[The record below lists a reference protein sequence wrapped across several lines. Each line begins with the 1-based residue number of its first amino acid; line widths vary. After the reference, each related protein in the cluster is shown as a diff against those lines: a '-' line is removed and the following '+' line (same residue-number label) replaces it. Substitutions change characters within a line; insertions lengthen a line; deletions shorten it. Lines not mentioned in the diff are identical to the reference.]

1 MQPDFWPNKSK
12 CLDGLGRQMLVVRP
26 RTAVPEQGR
35 KVLGP
40 VGLSPPAGPAL
51 LRSPRWPSRR
61 GERGDRTQA
70 PAPARP
76 VGPPAACRPW
86 LLGRKRS
93 SHAFYG

>member
-12 CLDGLGRQMLVVRP
+12 CLDGLGRRMLVVRP

-51 LRSPRWPSRR
+51 LQSPRWPSRH
-61 GERGDRTQA
+61 GECGDRTRA
-70 PAPARP
+70 PAPWP
-76 VGPPAACRPW
+76 PGPLPLHGPWNPLPPA
-86 LLGRKRS
+86 GRGS
-93 SHAFYG
+93 

>member
-51 LRSPRWPSRR
+51 L
-61 GERGDRTQA
+61 
-70 PAPARP
+70 
-76 VGPPAACRPW
+76 
-86 LLGRKRS
+86 
-93 SHAFYG
+93 